1 MPPKILKNLTV
12 PNEQNTIF
20 VSPQFSRWPT
30 LLLENKSAIQNLPYL
45 QKCRKELL
53 NTAADYTQHL
63 TGESS
68 CTGSSENI
76 IVTGHQPIWHHC
88 GILAKNLATAQ
99 CAKNVSGCAVH
110 LVLDHDVCETAMLF
124 PRQTNDGSWHFESL
138 ELESNQNPVPLE
150 FRPPPQ
156 TTKIQALIDKVA
168 DTNQNRFCTELWSEN
183 ARYRLL
189 RAHHLK
195 NIADFTTYSQ
205 AMLNSVLGLNITYLP
220 VSLLAQ
226 SNAFLHFAASIIRDA
241 AHFANSY
248 NKAISQQT
256 KHESQDP
263 QKTIPPLTT
272 NTPKAMTE
280 LPFWLFSPEGRR
292 TSLFVTSNKSD
303 QIAIGT
309 TSTQVAN
316 LDAKCVSGETDLLKN
331 SLVESGYRL
340 RPKAV
345 SLTLF
350 ARLYLADLFVHGI
363 GGARYEHVT
372 DYILRHYYQIEP
384 ASFAVAT
391 ATARLPLSDRAGTA
405 LETITQLK
413 QKIRNVKY
421 SPEKFIQ
428 ASLQR
433 QEPVKSLITT
443 KNRLIETSKNR
454 RLQSDTR
461 KLAWRSISQVN
472 KELSKYT
479 EASHHNLEK
488 SLKSVEYK
496 QKSSRVLNYREYF
509 FGLFP
514 KKMLRE
520 LINGIATK

>member
-1 MPPKILKNLTV
+1 MPPKTLKNLTV
-12 PNEQNTIF
+12 PNEQDTIF

-30 LLLENKSAIQNLPYL
+30 LLLENTSALQNLPYL
-45 QKCRKELL
+45 KKYRKELL
-53 NTAADYTQHL
+53 NIAVDYTQHL
-63 TGESS
+63 TGESW
-68 CTGSSENI
+68 CTDSSENV

-88 GILAKNLATAQ
+88 GILAKNLAAAQ

-110 LVLDHDVCETAMLF
+110 LVLDHDVCDTGMLL
-124 PRQTNDGSWHFESL
+124 PGQTNDSSWHFESL

-156 TTKIQALIDKVA
+156 TTKMQALIGKVA
-168 DTNQNRFCTELWSEN
+168 DTNQNRFCTELWSKN
-183 ARYRLL
+183 AKYKLL

-195 NIADFTTYSQ
+195 NIADFITCSQ
-205 AMLNSVLGLNITYLP
+205 AVLNSALGLNITYLP

-226 SNAFLHFAASIIRDA
+226 CNAFLHFAASIITDA

-256 KHESQDP
+256 KHKGQNP
-263 QKTIPPLTT
+263 RKTISPLTT
-272 NTPKAMTE
+272 NTAKTMTE
-280 LPFWLFSPEGRR
+280 LPFWLFSPEGGR

-309 TSTQVAN
+309 ASTQVAS
-316 LDAKCVSGETDLLKN
+316 LDAKYVNGKTELLKN
-331 SLVESGYRL
+331 SLTESGYRL

-350 ARLYLADLFVHGI
+350 ARLYLADLFVHGV

-372 DYILRHYYQIEP
+372 DHILQYYYRIERTR
-384 ASFAVAT
+384 FAVAT
-391 ATARLPLSDRAGTA
+391 ATARLPLSDRAGIA
-405 LETITQLK
+405 PETISQLK

-428 ASLQR
+428 ASLQQ
-433 QEPVKSLITT
+433 QEPVKSLIAT
-443 KNRLIETSKNR
+443 KNRLIETAENR
-454 RLQSDTR
+454 SLPTDTK
-461 KLAWRSISQVN
+461 KLAWRSISQLN

-479 EASHHNLEK
+479 EASHRNLRE
-488 SLKSVEYK
+488 SLKSAEY
-496 QKSSRVLNYREYF
+496 QQHSSRVLNYREYF

-514 KKMLRE
+514 EKMLRE
-520 LINGIATK
+520 FLNGIATK